1 MFNAPVFTT
10 AGKALLTRNISG
22 EQIKFTT
29 IQMGSGYISGSID
42 AMTAL
47 VKVEATVSAS
57 AKNEDGQ
64 YVNVSAAFT
73 NQGLENGFYWREIG
87 VFAANPSF
95 PNDRSKD
102 ILYCYQNAYDTAEF
116 IPPPSA
122 ATIEKGIS
130 IPIIVGDTSKVSA
143 MLDKTLILATQ
154 KDLED
159 HNKNPNAHG
168 PFYEKIQNWVKEQLK
183 NFTGMVK
190 TINGGKPDE
199 SGNIDLNFM
208 PKSGGT
214 FTGRINFF
222 SGTYFID
229 GSNQN
234 GGSASLRNL
243 TTTGTISSTGSI
255 HSGGNID
262 ATGYVT
268 GAKTYHGVYN
278 DYAELFPRGEETRP
292 GDIIALDLDSQKERY
307 VKATRASRRVVGV
320 HSDEFATLIG
330 GKTPTDGSDLL
341 AANEKDFIPVSLA
354 GRVRTWVIGPV
365 HTGDLIVPS
374 TTPGVGCAPQA
385 CISPAQ
391 TQVVGYAVEG
401 DDRTDLRRIR
411 VRIGG

>member
-1 MFNAPVFTT
+1 MPIDDRRVTLKDIAEKTGFTVNTVSQALRGSPKLREETKAAIRAAAKELGYVHNAL
-10 AGKALLTRNISG
+10 AGSLR
-22 EQIKFTT
+22 
-29 IQMGSGYISGSID
+29 SGS
-42 AMTAL
+42 
-47 VKVEATVSAS
+47 S
-57 AKNEDGQ
+57 
-64 YVNVSAAFT
+64 
-73 NQGLENGFYWREIG
+73 R
-87 VFAANPSF
+87 
-95 PNDRSKD
+95 
-102 ILYCYQNAYDTAEF
+102 
-116 IPPPSA
+116 
-122 ATIEKGIS
+122 TIA
-130 IPIIVGDTSKVSA
+130 IIVGDTSKVSA
-143 MLDKTLILATQ
+143 LLDKTLVLTTQ

-159 HNKNPNAHG
+159 HNNNKDAHG

-190 TINGGKPDE
+190 TINGGKPDA

-214 FTGRINFF
+214 FTGRINFL
-222 SGTYFID
+222 SSAHFID
-229 GSNQN
+229 GGN
-234 GGSASLRNL
+234 ATLKNL
-243 TTTGTISSTGSI
+243 TTTGDISSTGSI

-292 GDIIALDLDSQKERY
+292 GDIIALDLSSQKERY

-385 CISPAQ
+385 CTSPTQA
-391 TQVVGYAVEG
+391 QVVGYAVEG

-411 VRIGG
+411 IRIGG